1 MSSILFHRMK
11 RGGRH
16 LVFILFMALMM
27 GFHIAQAHEILDKV
41 LKLRALMMG
50 FHIAQAHEILDK
62 VLKLRV
68 LLMGFRIAQAHIIL
82 DKVLKLRPLLMGF
95 LIAQAHEIN
104 PLLQGNTML
113 FNTDNHN
120 IYL

>member
-1 MSSILFHRMK
+1 MSSILFHRMR

-16 LVFILFMALMM
+16 LVFILFMALLM
-27 GFHIAQAHEILDKV
+27 GFHNAQAHVILDKV

-62 VLKLRV
+62 VLKSRA
-68 LLMGFRIAQAHIIL
+68 LLMGFLLAHTHEIL

-95 LIAQAHEIN
+95 RIAQAHEIN

>member
-1 MSSILFHRMK
+1 MR

-16 LVFILFMALMM
+16 LVFILFMVLLM
-27 GFHIAQAHEILDKV
+27 GFHNVHTHEILDKV

-50 FHIAQAHEILDK
+50 FHIAQAHVILDK
-62 VLKLRV
+62 VLKLRA
-68 LLMGFRIAQAHIIL
+68 LLMGL
-82 DKVLKLRPLLMGF
+82 
-95 LIAQAHEIN
+95 LIAHTHEIN

-113 FNTDNHN
+113 FNADNHN

>member
-1 MSSILFHRMK
+1 MR

-16 LVFILFMALMM
+16 LVFILFMVLLM
-27 GFHIAQAHEILDKV
+27 GFLIAQAHEILDKV
-41 LKLRALMMG
+41 LKLQVLLMG
-50 FHIAQAHEILDK
+50 FLIVHTHVILDK

-68 LLMGFRIAQAHIIL
+68 LLMGF
-82 DKVLKLRPLLMGF
+82 
-95 LIAQAHEIN
+95 LIAHTHEIN

-113 FNTDNHN
+113 FNADNHN

>member
-1 MSSILFHRMK
+1 MR

-16 LVFILFMALMM
+16 LVFILFMLPLMS
-27 GFHIAQAHEILDKV
+27 FRSAHTHVMLDKV
-41 LKLRALMMG
+41 LKLQVSLMG
-50 FHIAQAHEILDK
+50 FLIVQAHEILDK

-68 LLMGFRIAQAHIIL
+68 LLMGF
-82 DKVLKLRPLLMGF
+82 
-95 LIAQAHEIN
+95 LITHTHEIN

-113 FNTDNHN
+113 FNADNHN

>member
-1 MSSILFHRMK
+1 MR

-16 LVFILFMALMM
+16 LVFILFMALLM
-27 GFHIAQAHEILDKV
+27 GFRNTRAHVILDKV
-41 LKLRALMMG
+41 LKLRAL
-50 FHIAQAHEILDK
+50 
-62 VLKLRV
+62 
-68 LLMGFRIAQAHIIL
+68 LMGFRIAQAHVIL

-95 LIAQAHEIN
+95 HIAQAHVIN

>member
-1 MSSILFHRMK
+1 MGFRNAQAHVILDK
-11 RGGRH
+11 V
-16 LVFILFMALMM
+16 LKLWALMM
-27 GFHIAQAHEILDKV
+27 GFHIAQAHE
-41 LKLRALMMG
+41 
-50 FHIAQAHEILDK
+50 
-62 VLKLRV
+62 
-68 LLMGFRIAQAHIIL
+68 IL

>member
-1 MSSILFHRMK
+1 MSSVLFHRMR

-16 LVFILFMALMM
+16 LVFILFMVLLM
-27 GFHIAQAHEILDKV
+27 GFL
-41 LKLRALMMG
+41 
-50 FHIAQAHEILDK
+50 IAQAHEILDK

-68 LLMGFRIAQAHIIL
+68 LLMVFHNAQ
-82 DKVLKLRPLLMGF
+82 V
-95 LIAQAHEIN
+95 HEIN

-113 FNTDNHN
+113 FNADNHN

>member
-1 MSSILFHRMK
+1 MT
-11 RGGRH
+11 
-16 LVFILFMALMM
+16 
-27 GFHIAQAHEILDKV
+27 
-41 LKLRALMMG
+41 
-50 FHIAQAHEILDK
+50 
-62 VLKLRV
+62 
-68 LLMGFRIAQAHIIL
+68 LLMGFHNAQAHVIL

-113 FNTDNHN
+113 FNADNHN

>member
-1 MSSILFHRMK
+1 MR

-16 LVFILFMALMM
+16 LVFILFMVLLM
-27 GFHIAQAHEILDKV
+27 GFL
-41 LKLRALMMG
+41 
-50 FHIAQAHEILDK
+50 IAQAHEILDK

-68 LLMGFRIAQAHIIL
+68 LLMGFHNAQVHVIR
-82 DKVLKLRPLLMGF
+82 DKVLKLQVLLMGF
-95 LIAQAHEIN
+95 HNAQTHEIN

-113 FNTDNHN
+113 FNADNHN

>member
-1 MSSILFHRMK
+1 MR

-16 LVFILFMALMM
+16 LVFILFMVLLMGFRNVHTHEILDKVLKLRALLM
-27 GFHIAQAHEILDKV
+27 GFHNVHTHEILDKV

-50 FHIAQAHEILDK
+50 FHIAQAY
-62 VLKLRV
+62 
-68 LLMGFRIAQAHIIL
+68 
-82 DKVLKLRPLLMGF
+82 
-95 LIAQAHEIN
+95 EIN

>member
-1 MSSILFHRMK
+1 MSSILFHRMR

-16 LVFILFMALMM
+16 LVFILFMLPLMS
-27 GFHIAQAHEILDKV
+27 FRSVHTHVILDKV

-50 FHIAQAHEILDK
+50 FHIAQAHVILDK
-62 VLKLRV
+62 VLKLRA
-68 LLMGFRIAQAHIIL
+68 LMMGFRIAQAHIIL
-82 DKVLKLRPLLMGF
+82 DKVLKLRALMMGF

-113 FNTDNHN
+113 FNADTHN

>member
-1 MSSILFHRMK
+1 MSSILFHRMR

-16 LVFILFMALMM
+16 LVFILFMALLM

-41 LKLRALMMG
+41 LKLRP
-50 FHIAQAHEILDK
+50 
-62 VLKLRV
+62 
-68 LLMGFRIAQAHIIL
+68 LLMGFRIAQAHVIL
-82 DKVLKLRPLLMGF
+82 DKVQKSRALMMGF
-95 LIAQAHEIN
+95 RNAQAYEIN

>member
-1 MSSILFHRMK
+1 MSSVLFHHMR

-16 LVFILFMALMM
+16 LVFILFMVLQMV
-27 GFHIAQAHEILDKV
+27 FRNAQAHEILDKV
-41 LKLRALMMG
+41 LKLQVLLMG
-50 FHIAQAHEILDK
+50 FLNVHTHEILDKVLKLRVLLMGLRNVQAHEILDK

-68 LLMGFRIAQAHIIL
+68 LLMGLRIAHT
-82 DKVLKLRPLLMGF
+82 
-95 LIAQAHEIN
+95 HEIN

-113 FNTDNHN
+113 FNADNHN

>member
-1 MSSILFHRMK
+1 MR

-16 LVFILFMALMM
+16 LVFILFTVLLM
-27 GFHIAQAHEILDKV
+27 GFL
-41 LKLRALMMG
+41 
-50 FHIAQAHEILDK
+50 IAQAHEILDK

-68 LLMGFRIAQAHIIL
+68 LLMGFHNAQVHVIR
-82 DKVLKLRPLLMGF
+82 DKVLKLQVLLMVF
-95 LIAQAHEIN
+95 RNAQTHEIN

-113 FNTDNHN
+113 FNADNHN

>member
-1 MSSILFHRMK
+1 MR

-16 LVFILFMALMM
+16 LVFILFMVLLM
-27 GFHIAQAHEILDKV
+27 GFLIAQTHEILDEV
-41 LKLRALMMG
+41 LKLRALLMG
-50 FHIAQAHEILDK
+50 FHNAQAHEILDK

-68 LLMGFRIAQAHIIL
+68 LLMVFHNAQ
-82 DKVLKLRPLLMGF
+82 V
-95 LIAQAHEIN
+95 HEIN

>member
-1 MSSILFHRMK
+1 MR

-16 LVFILFMALMM
+16 LVFILFMVLLM
-27 GFHIAQAHEILDKV
+27 GFLIVQAHEILYKV
-41 LKLRALMMG
+41 LKLQVLLMG
-50 FHIAQAHEILDK
+50 FRNAQVHKILDK

-68 LLMGFRIAQAHIIL
+68 LLMGFRNAHT
-82 DKVLKLRPLLMGF
+82 
-95 LIAQAHEIN
+95 HEIN

-113 FNTDNHN
+113 FNADNHN

>member
-1 MSSILFHRMK
+1 MK

-16 LVFILFMALMM
+16 LVFILFTALLM
-27 GFHIAQAHEILDKV
+27 GFRNAQAHV
-41 LKLRALMMG
+41 
-50 FHIAQAHEILDK
+50 ILDK

-68 LLMGFRIAQAHIIL
+68 
-82 DKVLKLRPLLMGF
+82 LLMGF

-104 PLLQGNTML
+104 PLIQGNTML

>member
-27 GFHIAQAHEILDKV
+27 GFHNAQVHVIRDKVLKLQVLLMGFHNVQAHEILDKV
-41 LKLRALMMG
+41 LKSRVFLM
-50 FHIAQAHEILDK
+50 
-62 VLKLRV
+62 V
-68 LLMGFRIAQAHIIL
+68 FRN
-82 DKVLKLRPLLMGF
+82 
-95 LIAQAHEIN
+95 AQAHEIN

-113 FNTDNHN
+113 FNADNHN

>member
-1 MSSILFHRMK
+1 MR

-16 LVFILFMALMM
+16 LVFILFMALLM
-27 GFHIAQAHEILDKV
+27 GFRNAQAHVILDKV
-41 LKLRALMMG
+41 LKLRALLMG
-50 FHIAQAHEILDK
+50 FHIAQAH
-62 VLKLRV
+62 
-68 LLMGFRIAQAHIIL
+68 AIL

>member
-1 MSSILFHRMK
+1 MSSVLFHRMR

-16 LVFILFMALMM
+16 LVFILFMVLLM
-27 GFHIAQAHEILDKV
+27 GFL
-41 LKLRALMMG
+41 
-50 FHIAQAHEILDK
+50 IAQAHEILDK

-68 LLMGFRIAQAHIIL
+68 LLMVFLIAQAHEILDEVLKLRVLLMGFHNAHTHEIL
-82 DKVLKLRPLLMGF
+82 DKVLKLRVLLMVF
-95 LIAQAHEIN
+95 RNAQTHEIN

-113 FNTDNHN
+113 FNADNHN

>member
-1 MSSILFHRMK
+1 MVLLM
-11 RGGRH
+11 
-16 LVFILFMALMM
+16 VFRN
-27 GFHIAQAHEILDKV
+27 AQAYEILDKV
-41 LKLRALMMG
+41 LKLQVLLMG
-50 FHIAQAHEILDK
+50 FHNVQAHEILDK

-68 LLMGFRIAQAHIIL
+68 LLM
-82 DKVLKLRPLLMGF
+82 VF
-95 LIAQAHEIN
+95 LIVHTHEIN

>member
-1 MSSILFHRMK
+1 MR

-16 LVFILFMALMM
+16 LVFILFMVLLM
-27 GFHIAQAHEILDKV
+27 GFRIVHTHVIPDKV
-41 LKLRALMMG
+41 P
-50 FHIAQAHEILDK
+50 
-62 VLKLRV
+62 KLRV
-68 LLMGFRIAQAHIIL
+68 LLMGFHIVHTHVIL
-82 DKVLKLRPLLMGF
+82 DKVLKLQALLMGF
-95 LIAQAHEIN
+95 RNAHTHEIN

>member
-16 LVFILFMALMM
+16 LVFILFMVLLM
-27 GFHIAQAHEILDKV
+27 GFRNVHTHVILDKV
-41 LKLRALMMG
+41 P
-50 FHIAQAHEILDK
+50 
-62 VLKLRV
+62 KLRV
-68 LLMGFRIAQAHIIL
+68 LLMGFRIVHTHVIL
-82 DKVLKLRPLLMGF
+82 DKVPKLRMSLMGF
-95 LIAQAHEIN
+95 HIVHTHVILDKVPKLRVSLMGFRIVHTHEIN

-113 FNTDNHN
+113 FNADNHN

>member
-1 MSSILFHRMK
+1 MR

-16 LVFILFMALMM
+16 LVFILFMVFLM
-27 GFHIAQAHEILDKV
+27 GFLIAQAHEILDEV
-41 LKLRALMMG
+41 LKLRVLLMG
-50 FHIAQAHEILDK
+50 FHNAHTHEILDK

-68 LLMGFRIAQAHIIL
+68 LLMVFRNAQT
-82 DKVLKLRPLLMGF
+82 
-95 LIAQAHEIN
+95 HEIN

-113 FNTDNHN
+113 FNADNHN

>member
-16 LVFILFMALMM
+16 LVFILFTVLLM
-27 GFHIAQAHEILDKV
+27 GFLIAQAHEILDKV
-41 LKLRALMMG
+41 LKLQVLLMG
-50 FHIAQAHEILDK
+50 FLIVHTHVIRDK
-62 VLKLRV
+62 VLKLRA
-68 LLMGFRIAQAHIIL
+68 LLMGFRNAHT
-82 DKVLKLRPLLMGF
+82 
-95 LIAQAHEIN
+95 HEIN

-113 FNTDNHN
+113 FNADNHN

>member
-1 MSSILFHRMK
+1 MR

-16 LVFILFMALMM
+16 LVFILFMVLLM
-27 GFHIAQAHEILDKV
+27 GFHNVHTHEILDKV
-41 LKLRALMMG
+41 LKLRALLMV
-50 FHIAQAHEILDK
+50 FRNAHTHEILDK
-62 VLKLRV
+62 VLKLQV
-68 LLMGFRIAQAHIIL
+68 LLMVFRNVQ
-82 DKVLKLRPLLMGF
+82 V
-95 LIAQAHEIN
+95 HEIN

>member
-1 MSSILFHRMK
+1 MR

-16 LVFILFMALMM
+16 LVFILFMVLLM
-27 GFHIAQAHEILDKV
+27 GFRNAQAHVILDKV
-41 LKLRALMMG
+41 LKLRVLLMG
-50 FHIAQAHEILDK
+50 FHNAQAHEILDK

-68 LLMGFRIAQAHIIL
+68 LLMGF
-82 DKVLKLRPLLMGF
+82 
-95 LIAQAHEIN
+95 LIAHTHEIN

-113 FNTDNHN
+113 FNADNHN

>member
-1 MSSILFHRMK
+1 MR

-16 LVFILFMALMM
+16 LVFILFMALLM
-27 GFHIAQAHEILDKV
+27 GFRNAQAHEILDKV
-41 LKLRALMMG
+41 LKSRALLMG
-50 FHIAQAHEILDK
+50 FRIAQAHEILDE

-68 LLMGFRIAQAHIIL
+68 LLMGFHNVQ
-82 DKVLKLRPLLMGF
+82 V
-95 LIAQAHEIN
+95 HEIN

-113 FNTDNHN
+113 FNADNHN

>member
-1 MSSILFHRMK
+1 MSSILFHRMR

-16 LVFILFMALMM
+16 LVFILFMTLLM
-27 GFHIAQAHEILDKV
+27 GFHIVHTHVILDKVLKLRALLMGFRIVHTHEILDKV
-41 LKLRALMMG
+41 LKLRAL
-50 FHIAQAHEILDK
+50 
-62 VLKLRV
+62 
-68 LLMGFRIAQAHIIL
+68 LMGFRNAQ
-82 DKVLKLRPLLMGF
+82 V
-95 LIAQAHEIN
+95 HEIN